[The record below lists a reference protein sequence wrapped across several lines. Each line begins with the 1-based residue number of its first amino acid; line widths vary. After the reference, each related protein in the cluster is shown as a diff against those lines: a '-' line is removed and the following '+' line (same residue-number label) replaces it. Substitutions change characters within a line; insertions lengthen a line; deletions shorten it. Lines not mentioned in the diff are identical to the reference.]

1 MDETTMWGL
10 IHTERARF
18 CDTLAS
24 FTPEQWEHFTLCKGW
39 NVHLVAGHVLAG
51 AEQTTG
57 GFLKGLASSGFRF
70 NVMTQ
75 NDVVRNAKLSPGEL
89 VTRLRATVTTTNH
102 PPAPIAAMLGEVVA
116 HAEDICQ
123 PLGVNSGVADEALIA
138 TLQAFA
144 NTGFPLGS
152 KKRVEGLTIS
162 PNDLAWSHGSGP
174 KVEGPGKALVLAMV
188 GRTAALKDL
197 SGDGVPELTRRLG

>member
-1 MDETTMWGL
+1 MDETTTWGL
-10 IHTERARF
+10 IHTERARL

-24 FTPEQWEHFTLCKGW
+24 LTPEQWEHFTLCKGW

-57 GFLKGLASSGFRF
+57 GFVTRLASSGFRF
-70 NVMTQ
+70 NTMTK
-75 NDVVRNAKLSPGEL
+75 NDVARNAKLSPGEL
-89 VTRLRATVTTTNH
+89 ITRLRATVTTTNH

-123 PLGVNSGVADEALIA
+123 PLSINSGVADEALIG

-152 KKRVEGLTIS
+152 KKRVAGLTIS
-162 PNDLAWSHGSGP
+162 PNDLAWSYGSGP
-174 KVEGPGKALVLAMV
+174 KVEGPGKSLVLAMV

-197 SGDGVPELTRRLG
+197 SGDGVAELTRRLG

>member
-1 MDETTMWGL
+1 MNETAMWSL
-10 IHTERARF
+10 IHTERARL

-24 FTPEQWEHFTLCKGW
+24 FSPEQWEHFTLCKGW
-39 NVHLVAGHVLAG
+39 NVHSVAGHVLAG

-57 GFLKGLASSGFRF
+57 GFLTRLAASGFRF

-102 PPAPIAAMLGEVVA
+102 PPAPISAMLGEVVA
-116 HAEDICQ
+116 HAEDICR

-138 TLQAFA
+138 TLQAFV

-152 KKRVEGLTIS
+152 KKRVAGLTIS

-188 GRTAALKDL
+188 GRTAVLEDL
-197 SGDGVPELTRRLG
+197 SGDGVAELTRRLG